1 MLAQRL
7 DAGGGGPAGDF
18 VGLLD
23 GHRHAVQRA
32 PVLAPGQGAVRL
44 AGALTGLLEAA
55 HHHRVQGAVEALDT
69 VYEMLQGGLGG
80 DLPVLDAPGQSR
92 SADKV

>member
-1 MLAQRL
+1 MLPQCF

-32 PVLAPGQGAVRL
+32 PVLAPGQGPVRL
-44 AGALTGLLEAA
+44 AGALAGLLEAA

-69 VYEMLQGGLGG
+69 VYEVFQGGLGG
-80 DLPVLDAPGQSR
+80 DFPVLDTPGQCR
-92 SADKV
+92 GADQM